1 MLKLKRSGW
10 TMQDLSE
17 GGVVA
22 RNKKEREEWRKKPAL
37 KPPQG
42 VPHPPVHHYSHSS
55 VSLIFHFQVLI
66 YIALTGAIINNHAY
80 ILQWFT
86 LYHHCNSDAPH
97 ISCLKVKSCN
107 SQHYHGAF
115 LHHLQQ
121 HGCSSVTNHICN
133 IQVPQLWFTSS
144 SSPNCPYPGWPPI
157 RGCKFVW
164 TTPKPNSPPGFFLFG
179 GFFLLLSFCQLHD
192 WQFNIPQFLVPVE

>member
-1 MLKLKRSGW
+1 MLKSSAW

-55 VSLIFHFQVLI
+55 VSRIFHFQVLI
-66 YIALTGAIINNHAY
+66 YIALTGAIIN
-80 ILQWFT
+80 IFV
-86 LYHHCNSDAPH
+86 YHDCHSVAPH
-97 ISCLKVKSCN
+97 ISCLKFKSCN

-115 LHHLQQ
+115 PHHLQQ
-121 HGCSSVTNHICN
+121 HGCSSVTKNHICN
-133 IQVPQLWFTSS
+133 IRAPQFWFTSS
-144 SSPNCPYPGWPPI
+144 SSPNCPYPGWPQI
-157 RGCKFVW
+157 LGLCEQLRNHLHRLELFNLAVLFCFCLSVSFIIH
-164 TTPKPNSPPGFFLFG
+164 NSIFH
-179 GFFLLLSFCQLHD
+179 SS
-192 WQFNIPQFLVPVE
+192 

>member
-1 MLKLKRSGW
+1 MLKRSGW

-55 VSLIFHFQVLI
+55 VSRIFHFQVLI
-66 YIALTGAIINNHAY
+66 YIALTGAIIN
-80 ILQWFT
+80 IFV
-86 LYHHCNSDAPH
+86 YHDCHSVAPH
-97 ISCLKVKSCN
+97 ISCLKFKSCN

-115 LHHLQQ
+115 PHHLQQ
-121 HGCSSVTNHICN
+121 HGCSSVNNHICN
-133 IQVPQLWFTSS
+133 IWVPQFWFTSS

-157 RGCKFVW
+157 CGCKFVW
-164 TTPKPNSPPGFFLFG
+164 TTPKPPSPHGTFVFG
-179 GFFLLLSFCQLHD
+179 CFILLLSFCQLHNSLFD
-192 WQFNIPQFLVPVE
+192 IPQFLAPVE

>member
-1 MLKLKRSGW
+1 M
-10 TMQDLSE
+10 
-17 GGVVA
+17 A

-66 YIALTGAIINNHAY
+66 YIALTGAIIINNHAY

-133 IQVPQLWFTSS
+133 IQVPQLTLIHIFFFTQLPLSRMTS
-144 SSPNCPYPGWPPI
+144 NPWLQICVNNSET
-157 RGCKFVW
+157 KFTAWIFFYLEVFFCFCLSVSF
-164 TTPKPNSPPGFFLFG
+164 TIDNSMFHN
-179 GFFLLLSFCQLHD
+179 S
-192 WQFNIPQFLVPVE
+192 

>member
-1 MLKLKRSGW
+1 MLKRSGW

-55 VSLIFHFQVLI
+55 VSRIFHFWFPSSKLHRSHRSYYQHPCLQVL
-66 YIALTGAIINNHAY
+66 
-80 ILQWFT
+80 T
-86 LYHHCNSDAPH
+86 LYHDCHSVAPH
-97 ISCLKVKSCN
+97 ISCLKFKSCN

-115 LHHLQQ
+115 PHHLQQ
-121 HGCSSVTNHICN
+121 HGCSSVTKNRICN
-133 IQVPQLWFTSS
+133 IRVPQFWFTSS
-144 SSPNCPYPGWPPI
+144 SSPNCPYPGWPQI
-157 RGCKFVW
+157 LGLCGQLRNHLHRLELFNLAVLFCFCLSVSFIIH
-164 TTPKPNSPPGFFLFG
+164 NSIFHN
-179 GFFLLLSFCQLHD
+179 S
-192 WQFNIPQFLVPVE
+192 

>member
-1 MLKLKRSGW
+1 
-10 TMQDLSE
+10 MQDLSE

-55 VSLIFHFQVLI
+55 VSRIFHFQVLI

-107 SQHYHGAF
+107 SQHYQGAF
-115 LHHLQQ
+115 LHHPQQ

-133 IQVPQLWFTSS
+133 IQVPQFWFTSS
-144 SSPNCPYPGWPPI
+144 SSPNCPYPG
-157 RGCKFVW
+157 
-164 TTPKPNSPPGFFLFG
+164 
-179 GFFLLLSFCQLHD
+179 
-192 WQFNIPQFLVPVE
+192 